1 MASLSQLQSALS
13 KFRQLV
19 SECRTSTRQPFDTP
33 VDLTFRD
40 GSGRITQ
47 GRARCVDISEHGARI
62 AYYQPIVLPAV
73 MQIRFES
80 NGAVKM
86 GHVRHCTPNGAQYDI
101 GIQFLSPEELR
112 GLAKK
117 PMFV

>member
-1 MASLSQLQSALS
+1 MASLRQFQSALT

-19 SECRTSTRQPFDTP
+19 SECRESMRQPFDTP

-47 GRARCVDISEHGARI
+47 GRARCMDISENGARI
-62 AYYQPIVLPAV
+62 AYYQPVVLPAV

-80 NGAVKM
+80 NGVTKM
-86 GHVRHCTPNGAQYDI
+86 GHVRHCTPNGAQYEI
-101 GIQFLSPEELR
+101 GIQFLKPEELR
-112 GLAKK
+112 SLAKK